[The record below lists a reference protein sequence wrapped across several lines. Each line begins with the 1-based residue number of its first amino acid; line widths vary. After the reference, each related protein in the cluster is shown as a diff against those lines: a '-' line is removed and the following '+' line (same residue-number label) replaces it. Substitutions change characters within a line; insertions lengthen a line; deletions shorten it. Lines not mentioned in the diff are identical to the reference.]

1 MNYDEAKA
9 AFTSLFNNDMS
20 ENEMREFLLSMTLDK
35 YTSVESIAA
44 AAEVM
49 RDFAIALP
57 ISKELS
63 LRALDVVGTGGDK
76 IGSFN
81 ISSTVALL
89 CAACG
94 STVAKHGSRSIT
106 SKSGSADMFE
116 ALGVR
121 LDLNIK
127 NTARLL
133 EETGFT
139 FMFAQNH
146 HPAMKFIM
154 PVRKSIPDKTIFNIL
169 GPLTNPAGVKKS
181 LLGVFDKAFV
191 PKMAEAL
198 KINGASSAIV
208 VSSAEGM
215 DEISIS
221 DVSYACELRNGKMRE
236 FVIDPEEYGIKRVPL
251 KAIIGGDAKEN
262 AAILYNIFDSIATDA
277 QRDIVL
283 INTACALM
291 VDGCA
296 RDIQDGLEM
305 AREALRN
312 LRGKK
317 KLKQIIE
324 VSNKLCSH
332 TN

>member
-1 MNYDEAKA
+1 MNYDEAKI
-9 AFTSLFNNDMS
+9 AFTSLFKH
-20 ENEMREFLLSMTLDK
+20 ELNEQQMREFLLSMTLDEH
-35 YTSVESIAA
+35 TSVESIAA

-49 RDFAIALP
+49 RSFALPLP

-63 LRALDVVGTGGDK
+63 LNALDVVGTGGDK

-89 CAACG
+89 SAACG
-94 STVAKHGSRSIT
+94 STVAKHGSRSVT

-116 ALGVR
+116 QLGVR
-121 LDLNIK
+121 LDLSIE

-133 EETGFT
+133 EESGFT

-146 HPAMKFIM
+146 HPAMRFIM
-154 PVRKSIPDKTIFNIL
+154 PVRKTISDKTIFNIL
-169 GPLTNPAGVKKS
+169 GPLTNPAGTKKS

-198 KINGASSAIV
+198 KINGATSAMV
-208 VSSAEGM
+208 VSSGEGM

-221 DVSYACELRNGKMRE
+221 DVTYAVQLRDKVLRE
-236 FVIDPEEYGIKRVPL
+236 FTIDPQEYGIKRVPL
-251 KAIIGGDAKEN
+251 KAILGGEAKEN
-262 AAILYNIFDSIATDA
+262 AQILYNIFNSKATDA

-291 VDGCA
+291 VDGYA

-305 AREALRN
+305 AREAIMSN
-312 LRGKK
+312 RGKK

-324 VSNKLCSH
+324 ISQKL
-332 TN
+332 

>member
-1 MNYDEAKA
+1 MNYEQSKI
-9 AFTSLFNNDMS
+9 AFTSLFNHEMNDS
-20 ENEMREFLLSMTLDK
+20 EMRDFLLSMKLDAD
-35 YTSVESIAA
+35 TSVDSIAA

-49 RDFAIALP
+49 RSFATALP
-57 ISKELS
+57 ISEDI
-63 LRALDVVGTGGDK
+63 RAQALDVVGTGGDK

-89 CAACG
+89 SASCG
-94 STVAKHGSRSIT
+94 STVAKHGSRSVT

-116 ALGVR
+116 SLGVR
-121 LDLNIK
+121 LDLSIENS
-127 NTARLL
+127 ARLL
-133 EETGFT
+133 QESGFT

-154 PVRKSIPDKTIFNIL
+154 PVRKSLTDKTIFNIL
-169 GPLTNPAGVKKS
+169 GPLTNPAGTKKS

-198 KINGASSAIV
+198 KMNGATSTMV
-208 VSSAEGM
+208 VSSQEGM

-221 DVSYACELRNGKMRE
+221 DVTYASQLKDGKVSE
-236 FVIDPEEYGIKRVPL
+236 FIIDPQEYGIKRVPL
-251 KAIIGGDAKEN
+251 TSIMGGEAKEN
-262 AAILYNIFDSIATDA
+262 ARILLKIFDSTATDA

-291 VDGCA
+291 VDGLA

-305 AREALRN
+305 AREALANHRA
-312 LRGKK
+312 KK

-324 VSNKLCSH
+324 ISNKL
-332 TN
+332 

>member
-1 MNYDEAKA
+1 MNYKESKL
-9 AFTSLFNNDMS
+9 AFTSLFNHEMS
-20 ENEMREFLLSMTLDK
+20 DAKMREFLLSMTLDEH
-35 YTSVESIAA
+35 TSVSSIAA

-49 RDFAIALP
+49 RSYALALP
-57 ISKELS
+57 ISEELS
-63 LRALDVVGTGGDK
+63 SNALDVVGTGGDK

-89 CAACG
+89 TSACG
-94 STVAKHGSRSIT
+94 SSVAKHGSRSIT

-121 LDLNIK
+121 LDLSIQ
-127 NTARLL
+127 NTAKLL
-133 EETGFT
+133 EESGFT

-146 HPAMKFIM
+146 HPCMKFIM
-154 PVRKSIPDKTIFNIL
+154 PIRKSLSDKTIFNIL
-169 GPLTNPAGVKKS
+169 GPLTNPAGAKKS

-198 KINGASSAIV
+198 KINGATSTMV
-208 VSSAEGM
+208 VSSKEGM

-221 DVSYACELRNGKMRE
+221 DITYASQLRDGIVHE
-236 FVIDPEEYGIKRVPL
+236 FVLDPEEYGIKRVPL
-251 KAIIGGDAKEN
+251 KAIMGGDAREN
-262 AAILYNIFDSIATDA
+262 AQILLNIFDSSATDA

-283 INTACALM
+283 INTACALV
-291 VDGCA
+291 VDGLA

-305 AREALRN
+305 AREAILN
-312 LRGKK
+312 LRAKK

-324 VSNKLCSH
+324 ISNKL
-332 TN
+332 